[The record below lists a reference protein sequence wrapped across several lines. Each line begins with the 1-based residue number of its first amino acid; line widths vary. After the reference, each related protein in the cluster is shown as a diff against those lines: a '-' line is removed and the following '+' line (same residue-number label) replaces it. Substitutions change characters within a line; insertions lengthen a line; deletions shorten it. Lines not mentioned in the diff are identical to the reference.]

1 MQSHNNFTDNLLL
14 REENCRLLEQLAGIC
29 SQLEAS
35 EAKVENLQAAL
46 PRLGEVNS
54 KLHLENVRLK
64 DENAQLKQEREAHSE
79 LQAENAQ
86 LKKERDDL
94 ATKWKRVNDATAEAL
109 KEEVDRSV
117 KEQLALEKTILQK
130 EMDKNLKA
138 ASDKHA
144 ADVRN
149 LIRTIGKGDRLFQDI
164 ENTTKLVETKNAEIA
179 RLQCELSLSR
189 MEVNSVRQCAGKD
202 TATLTQNVLDLQSEN
217 WRCKEKIKDLQSH
230 LQQAIRDRENS
241 KQANAAQRRLAKLM
255 EDDLQDCLQGFT
267 DRFRQIL
274 TAPPQA
280 DQSEETSPM
289 YSVD

>member
-1 MQSHNNFTDNLLL
+1 MQSHNNLTDNLLL
-14 REENCRLLEQLAGIC
+14 REENCRLLEQLADIC

-35 EAKVENLQAAL
+35 EAREERLRDL
-46 PRLGEVNS
+46 PTKLERVNYD
-54 KLHLENVRLK
+54 LFT
-64 DENAQLKQEREAHSE
+64 
-79 LQAENAQ
+79 ENAQ

-94 ATKWKRVNDATAEAL
+94 ATKWKRVNDAAAEAL

-130 EMDKNLKA
+130 EMDKKLKA

-144 ADVRN
+144 ADVRH
-149 LIRTIGKGDRLFQDI
+149 LIQTIGNGDRLFQDI

-189 MEVNSVRQCAGKD
+189 MEVNSVRQCAGKG
-202 TATLTQNVLDLQSEN
+202 TATLTQNVLDLQNEN
-217 WRCKEKIKDLQSH
+217 WRCKERIKDLESH
-230 LQQAIRDRENS
+230 LQQAIRDRESS
-241 KQANAAQRRLAKLM
+241 KQANAAQRRLAKLT
-255 EDDLQDCLQGFT
+255 EENLEDCLQDFT

-280 DQSEETSPM
+280 DRVVDQDQREPDVFDETSPM